1 MRPRMMI
8 ALAVVLA
15 AMATGA
21 CYLYLQQAV
30 EGVVDD
36 REYASVVVA
45 RTAIPARTPI
55 KREMV
60 EQVELPASAVHPH
73 SLRKL
78 DDAVGKVAQEPL
90 VAGEQVLSDRLVAQ
104 GDVKSGLPYRIPP
117 GKRAVTVP
125 VDEVVAV
132 GWHLRP
138 GDHVDVLGTVEVP
151 GKEGRITVVA
161 LQNVEVLAVGKEIE
175 PERSQGEG
183 KQSEVKTVTL
193 AVTLAEARLLV
204 LAGEEGVIR
213 LALRNPVD
221 HEKTAVPPC
230 EIKDLLAA
238 GAAAAAVGAG
248 GSR

>member
-30 EGVVDD
+30 EGVAADE
-36 REYASVVVA
+36 EYASVVVA

-104 GDVKSGLPYRIPP
+104 GDAKSGLPYRIPP

-151 GKEGRITVVA
+151 GKEGRVTVVA

-175 PERSQGEG
+175 PEREG

-221 HEKTAVPPC
+221 NEKTAVPPC
-230 EIKDLLAA
+230 DIKDLLAT